1 MSTGR
6 KIFATAQIVNGKIVI
21 DLGDTANYMTV
32 KGSDGIIFI
41 VERNSKEFVEVK
53 DKRYENQN
61 LREVNRMEI
70 YRDGVEIDILP
81 ETAKCCADDA
91 ERNPLNINMCP
102 IGEQYCSG
110 DCDYYTENQNF
121 VEVPYAK
128 I

>member
-110 DCDYYTENQNF
+110 DCDYYTENQNLQN
-121 VEVPYAK
+121 VTNM
-128 I
+128 

>member
-1 MSTGR
+1 
-6 KIFATAQIVNGKIVI
+6 
-21 DLGDTANYMTV
+21 
-32 KGSDGIIFI
+32 
-41 VERNSKEFVEVK
+41 
-53 DKRYENQN
+53 
-61 LREVNRMEI
+61 MEI

-110 DCDYYTENQNF
+110 DCDYL
-121 VEVPYAK
+121 K